1 MFNKFKKYKRPLSF
15 IWESFKGNKK
25 MFYIFFVWKILEWI
39 FYVIFPVLAK
49 LEMDQLVE
57 KNTNL
62 FWIIELN
69 SFNIFLIILFII
81 FSLKLI
87 ENFLNSFI
95 EIFEYDYV
103 KIYDIL
109 FLKSLYKRL
118 ENIDPWIL
126 LNKKNN
132 KFISDIIW
140 WWVNVWNFVRQ
151 FLWKI
156 ISNIFVIIWITTV
169 LALINIWIF
178 IVIIISSIL
187 IYYIEK
193 IKEKIKEKNDFESSY
208 DYQEKIRILNEQM
221 STNFTYLMTSWGF
234 SFVLDN
240 YNKYNNILREKFKT
254 VQKQNLL
261 LNILSFVIENIS
273 EILVKLIVWFGIFF
287 TTTSIWTLTLILL
300 YISRI
305 NDFMYFIRSFKFEYN
320 HFSDNLLKL
329 DLFLDLTEIS
339 KNKNLFK
346 EDINK
351 LEFKNVSFNYLNFA
365 EKELKYIEIIEN
377 RLKSYSWKMSDYEK
391 DQLHIIQEAKKDIQI
406 KPPTILNNIN
416 IVFEKWKTYWLVWKN
431 WAWKTTLTSLILNY
445 FDDYKWNILIDSEE
459 LKNFKREFFMNN
471 ISVINQLP
479 YIIEW
484 FTIRENLLL
493 WVNIKYS
500 DDYILWLLDKF
511 WLKKKVLKN
520 RKWLDSKIWYENDFS
535 WWEKQLLVVIRI
547 ILQDKKILIMDEWTN
562 QLDAENE
569 LKVMNELLKNKKD
582 KIIIFITHKMTTIKK
597 ADTIYCLE
605 NGSISNIWTHNQLL
619 NYDNIYNNFWKKQVW
634 N

>member
-351 LEFKNVSFNYLNFA
+351 LEFKNVSFNYPNFA

>member
-126 LNKKNN
+126 LNKKNS

-351 LEFKNVSFNYLNFA
+351 LEFKNVSFNYPNFA

-493 WVNIKYS
+493 WVN
-500 DDYILWLLDKF
+500 
-511 WLKKKVLKN
+511 KN
-520 RKWLDSKIWYENDFS
+520 TVMIIYFDF
-535 WWEKQLLVVIRI
+535 
-547 ILQDKKILIMDEWTN
+547 
-562 QLDAENE
+562 
-569 LKVMNELLKNKKD
+569 
-582 KIIIFITHKMTTIKK
+582 
-597 ADTIYCLE
+597 
-605 NGSISNIWTHNQLL
+605 
-619 NYDNIYNNFWKKQVW
+619 
-634 N
+634 